1 MLSLS
6 YRRPVTLS
14 PADGAR
20 IAPMGLNPYRA
31 RRRRPTDAILVA
43 AALVV
48 TLLLVVWA
56 LGLT

>member
-1 MLSLS
+1 
-6 YRRPVTLS
+6 
-14 PADGAR
+14 
-20 IAPMGLNPYRA
+20 MGLNPYRA

-43 AALVV
+43 AALFV